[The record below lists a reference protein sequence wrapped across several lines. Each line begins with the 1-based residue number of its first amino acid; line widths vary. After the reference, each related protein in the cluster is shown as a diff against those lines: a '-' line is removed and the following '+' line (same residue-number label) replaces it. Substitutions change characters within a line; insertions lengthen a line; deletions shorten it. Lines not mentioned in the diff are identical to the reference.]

1 VNGGDW
7 AAGFGPFLQQLEA
20 ASLVFAARSSLDTR
34 GVGTPRGLRRLGWPR
49 KMGEGK
55 EPNGGG

>member
-1 VNGGDW
+1 
-7 AAGFGPFLQQLEA
+7 
-20 ASLVFAARSSLDTR
+20 VFAARSSLDTR